1 MLVNINPI
9 QLSVANQHCW
19 HCIVYQAGFQNY
31 SWNSLSHWSGLRG
44 LWGRAISNQN
54 WKPILAK
61 TPVITLCQKHYEGL
75 IQHYF
80 CPICG
85 LYCNGRSFVRCAA
98 KHRCHQHCLQGFI
111 SLKIMI
117 PKLKLLFRVW
127 YESMSTLW
135 TGTNRKCPT
144 QTSKNW
150 RKN

>member
-9 QLSVANQHCW
+9 RLSVADQHCW
-19 HCIVYQAGFQNY
+19 PASCIRLVFKIILETR
-31 SWNSLSHWSGLRG
+31 SLIGPETL
-44 LWGRAISNQN
+44 RAISNQN

-85 LYCNGRSFVRCAA
+85 LYCNGRPFVRCAA

-111 SLKIMI
+111 SLRIMI
-117 PKLKLLFRVW
+117 LKLKLLFRVW

-144 QTSKNW
+144 QTSKIW